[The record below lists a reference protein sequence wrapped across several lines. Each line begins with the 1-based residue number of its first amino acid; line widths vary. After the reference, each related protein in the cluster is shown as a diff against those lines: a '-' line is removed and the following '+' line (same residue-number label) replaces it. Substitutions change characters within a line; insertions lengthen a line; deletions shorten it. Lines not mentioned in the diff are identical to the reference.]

1 MRSNPLNF
9 NKTILIDIKK
19 IIEQID
25 INYRKALQNLFES
38 KFSQS
43 KINFKEVI
51 DDLIEFIEDNKDPY
65 EDNYLKGKKECFDKI
80 KQNYK
85 KYNEGILE
93 IYENNYF
100 KIIRKYKEKLDDLI
114 NKIIPDF
121 EPPNINSFSSKIKIL
136 NLSYNSN
143 ESSINNESSNSND
156 NNLSHQI
163 SSYIDKQN
171 YKPQIFE
178 NISQKIENKYFC
190 TVCHEKEAITLC
202 DECNQLYC
210 QICEKS
216 EDKNTNKCGHYLDKI
231 ANIKESNKI
240 GKILFLNSL
249 NNYIKRIILKSDYLL
264 KNENQDIKSN
274 KDNSNSSKD
283 KKITLFEY
291 PNLNIKDDLT
301 EKKYFECINYILEN
315 NLGVQNLD
323 IKNFNNSEIDNRL
336 ISILKRISMECKQD
350 QINSISTLD
359 ISRNI
364 YEEDDDDD
372 FPQQVEDESLVK
384 Q

>member
-1 MRSNPLNF
+1 M
-9 NKTILIDIKK
+9 
-19 IIEQID
+19 
-25 INYRKALQNLFES
+25 
-38 KFSQS
+38 
-43 KINFKEVI
+43 
-51 DDLIEFIEDNKDPY
+51 
-65 EDNYLKGKKECFDKI
+65 
-80 KQNYK
+80 
-85 KYNEGILE
+85 
-93 IYENNYF
+93 
-100 KIIRKYKEKLDDLI
+100 I

-121 EPPNINSFSSKIKIL
+121 EPPSINSFSKINL
-136 NLSYNSN
+136 NLSYN
-143 ESSINNESSNSND
+143 NNENSYTND
-156 NNLSHQI
+156 NNLSCPI
-163 SSYIDKQN
+163 NGYSSYINKQN
-171 YKPQIFE
+171 VEAQIFE

-216 EDKNTNKCGHYLDKI
+216 EDKNSNKCGHYLDKI

-240 GKILFLNSL
+240 GKVLFLNSL
-249 NNYIKRIILKSDYLL
+249 NNYIKKILLKSDYLL

-274 KDNSNSSKD
+274 KDNDNSSKD
-283 KKITLFEY
+283 IQITLFEY

-315 NLGVQNLD
+315 NLGVKNLD
-323 IKNFNNSEIDNRL
+323 IKNFNNSEIDNKL
-336 ISILKRISMECKQD
+336 ISILKSISKECKQD

-372 FPQQVEDESLVK
+372 FPQQVENETFVK

>member
-1 MRSNPLNF
+1 
-9 NKTILIDIKK
+9 
-19 IIEQID
+19 
-25 INYRKALQNLFES
+25 
-38 KFSQS
+38 
-43 KINFKEVI
+43 
-51 DDLIEFIEDNKDPY
+51 
-65 EDNYLKGKKECFDKI
+65 
-80 KQNYK
+80 
-85 KYNEGILE
+85 
-93 IYENNYF
+93 
-100 KIIRKYKEKLDDLI
+100 LI

-121 EPPNINSFSSKIKIL
+121 EPPSINSFSKINL
-136 NLSYNSN
+136 NLSYN
-143 ESSINNESSNSND
+143 NNENSLTND
-156 NNLSHQI
+156 NNLSCPI
-163 SSYIDKQN
+163 NDYSSYINKQN
-171 YKPQIFE
+171 VEAQIFE

-202 DECNQLYC
+202 DECSQLYC

-216 EDKNTNKCGHYLDKI
+216 EDKNSNKCGHYLDKI

-240 GKILFLNSL
+240 GKVLFLNSL
-249 NNYIKRIILKSDYLL
+249 NNYIKKILLKSDYLL

-274 KDNSNSSKD
+274 KDNDNSSKD
-283 KKITLFEY
+283 IKITLFEY

-315 NLGVQNLD
+315 NLGVKNLD
-323 IKNFNNSEIDNRL
+323 IKNFNNSEIDNKL
-336 ISILKRISMECKQD
+336 ISILKRISKEFKQD

-372 FPQQVEDESLVK
+372 FPQQVENETFVK

>member
-1 MRSNPLNF
+1 MSSNPLNF
-9 NKTILIDIKK
+9 NKTLLINIKK

-25 INYRKALQNLFES
+25 INYRNALQNLFES
-38 KFSQS
+38 KFSQI

-51 DDLIEFIEDNKDPY
+51 DELIEFIEDNKDPY
-65 EDNYLKGKKECFDKI
+65 EDNYLKVKNQCFDNI

-93 IYENNYF
+93 IYENNFF

-121 EPPNINSFSSKIKIL
+121 EPPSINSFSKINL
-136 NLSYNSN
+136 NLSYN
-143 ESSINNESSNSND
+143 NNENSYTND
-156 NNLSHQI
+156 NNLSCPI
-163 SSYIDKQN
+163 NGYSSYINKQN
-171 YKPQIFE
+171 VEAQIFE

-216 EDKNTNKCGHYLDKI
+216 EDKNSNKCGHYLDKI
-231 ANIKESNKI
+231 VNIKESNKI
-240 GKILFLNSL
+240 GKVLFLNSL
-249 NNYIKRIILKSDYLL
+249 NNYIKKIILKSDYLL
-264 KNENQDIKSN
+264 KNENQDIKFN
-274 KDNSNSSKD
+274 KDNDNSSKD
-283 KKITLFEY
+283 IQITLFEY

-315 NLGVQNLD
+315 NLGVKNLD
-323 IKNFNNSEIDNRL
+323 IKNFNNSEIDNKL
-336 ISILKRISMECKQD
+336 ISILKRISKEFKQD

-372 FPQQVEDESLVK
+372 FPQQVENETFVK